1 MQKEYAFFP
10 GCVLSQAAKESKISL
25 EAIAPI
31 LGWKLNEIKG
41 WSCCG
46 ASQAQCVD
54 PITTLVANARNI
66 ALAEEMKMPML
77 TTCSTCML
85 TLTKAKIL
93 LIRVQKNASILF

>member
-46 ASQAQCVD
+46 ASQAQC
-54 PITTLVANARNI
+54 
-66 ALAEEMKMPML
+66 
-77 TTCSTCML
+77 
-85 TLTKAKIL
+85 
-93 LIRVQKNASILF
+93 

>member
-31 LGWKLNEIKG
+31 LDWKLNEIKG

-54 PITTLVANARNI
+54 PIATLVANARNI
-66 ALAEEMKMPML
+66 ALAEETKMPML
-77 TTCSTCML
+77 ATCSTCML
-85 TLTKAKIL
+85 TL
-93 LIRVQKNASILF
+93 N

>member
-1 MQKEYAFFP
+1 MQKEYAFFL

-46 ASQAQCVD
+46 TSQAQCVD
-54 PITTLVANARNI
+54 PIATLVANARNI
-66 ALAEEMKMPML
+66 ALAEEMRMSML

-85 TLTKAKIL
+85 TL
-93 LIRVQKNASILF
+93 N

>member
-46 ASQAQCVD
+46 GFSSAVC
-54 PITTLVANARNI
+54 
-66 ALAEEMKMPML
+66 
-77 TTCSTCML
+77 
-85 TLTKAKIL
+85 
-93 LIRVQKNASILF
+93 